1 MQALLEVSSFFS
13 CSFLVLIFFL
23 FKGWA
28 KGSKLI
34 YKNFATL
41 YFIFVADSSESELG
55 MLEMIQI
62 FVETLDKCF
71 AEVCELDLVFNWDK
85 TNQILDEIVT
95 AGLVCET
102 NTHEVLIALK
112 EQKNL
117 EKNIKPK

>member
-1 MQALLEVSSFFS
+1 
-13 CSFLVLIFFL
+13 
-23 FKGWA
+23 
-28 KGSKLI
+28 
-34 YKNFATL
+34 
-41 YFIFVADSSESELG
+41 
-55 MLEMIQI
+55 MIQV

-85 TNQILDEIVT
+85 TNQILEEIIT

-117 EKNIKPK
+117 ERKEVK